1 LSDDLFIV
9 SEFSQTAAIRTVRLA
24 QGGMA
29 CQRKWSAQVLK
40 VLLNNCEIIGNRF
53 FFARIGANAKN
64 PPGFF
69 SSVADKNPV
78 DFKFLVARFTAD
90 KQCYIASPYL
100 VGFEVG
106 RSFH

>member
-1 LSDDLFIV
+1 MTCSSCPSSV
-9 SEFSQTAAIRTVRLA
+9 RRQQSELYGWRKVAWLVRENGA
-24 QGGMA
+24 
-29 CQRKWSAQVLK
+29 RKVLK

-90 KQCYIASPYL
+90 KQKTFLWKLPEMLAY
-100 VGFEVG
+100 
-106 RSFH
+106 